1 MTTFTLEQK
10 LFAFDAV
17 WMIDRLTTF
26 GDAKTFAFFPL
37 NTGPPKGYSFRLGV
51 FCESQLWYNLQNM
64 QLSSWSQYLVSR

>member
-37 NTGPPKGYSFRLGV
+37 NTGPPKGYIFI
-51 FCESQLWYNLQNM
+51 
-64 QLSSWSQYLVSR
+64 SSWSILRKPALVKGG